1 MFANRFE
8 WQEKLA
14 RTQSPPCNLSLFF
27 SVFLSLTQVFALHCN
42 HVHVHGGCFLSVA
55 GRQIASIWLKGI
67 CYISPQHEKCR
78 HTHTSFFFPFECLE
92 MMFVYLDFIC
102 QSRQRPH
109 CAFANKSALMVQ
121 LHYILL
127 FHDEKTH
134 PPRVYVSLATNN
146 ICTFCCV
153 VCQTYTEC
161 DIFRFTF
168 QMFEG
173 KLYSFHIY
181 VWTYLPLWSLL
192 TIIIIFCS
200 CFLANLNFWCINK
213 ICNGRNLQ
221 NKNLVLCLFS
231 VQETTIWIRAPNIC
245 LYRAKFK

>member
-1 MFANRFE
+1 MQAYTHFFLFSFWMFRNDVCISRF
-8 WQEKLA
+8 
-14 RTQSPPCNLSLFF
+14 
-27 SVFLSLTQVFALHCN
+27 H
-42 HVHVHGGCFLSVA
+42 LSVKA
-55 GRQIASIWLKGI
+55 KATLCFCQQISTDGTITL
-67 CYISPQHEKCR
+67 Y
-78 HTHTSFFFPFECLE
+78 FD
-92 MMFVYLDFIC
+92 Y
-102 QSRQRPH
+102 
-109 CAFANKSALMVQ
+109 
-121 LHYILL
+121 LL

>member
-27 SVFLSLTQVFALHCN
+27 SVSLSLTQVFALHCN

-121 LHYILL
+121 LHYILIICC
-127 FHDEKTH
+127 FMMKKHI
-134 PPRVYVSLATNN
+134 PRGY
-146 ICTFCCV
+146 TFLWQPTIYLLLCCMS
-153 VCQTYTEC
+153 
-161 DIFRFTF
+161 D
-168 QMFEG
+168 
-173 KLYSFHIY
+173 
-181 VWTYLPLWSLL
+181 
-192 TIIIIFCS
+192 
-200 CFLANLNFWCINK
+200 
-213 ICNGRNLQ
+213 
-221 NKNLVLCLFS
+221 
-231 VQETTIWIRAPNIC
+231 
-245 LYRAKFK
+245 LYRMWYFQVHISNVWGQAVLISYLCVDVSTSLIFVIYNYNLL

>member
-121 LHYILL
+121 LHYILIICCFMMKKHIPRGYTFL
-127 FHDEKTH
+127 WQPTIYVPFAVLYVRPIQNVIFSGSHFKCLRASCTH
-134 PPRVYVSLATNN
+134 
-146 ICTFCCV
+146 F
-153 VCQTYTEC
+153 
-161 DIFRFTF
+161 IF
-168 QMFEG
+168 MCG
-173 KLYSFHIY
+173 HIY
-181 VWTYLPLWSLL
+181 L
-192 TIIIIFCS
+192 FD
-200 CFLANLNFWCINK
+200 
-213 ICNGRNLQ
+213 
-221 NKNLVLCLFS
+221 LC
-231 VQETTIWIRAPNIC
+231 
-245 LYRAKFK
+245 